1 MKSIFVITFV
11 AFCSVFYNNNA
22 RLNTNVKSESDIVY
36 ICTGPK
42 AKVYHKYKDCK
53 GLNRCSGDV
62 ISVTLEKAK
71 KTRRACKICY

>member
-1 MKSIFVITFV
+1 MKSFIAISIAAFSIFAANPSKV
-11 AFCSVFYNNNA
+11 
-22 RLNTNVKSESDIVY
+22 NVNERTSSTTVY

-53 GLNRCSGDV
+53 GLNRCSGDIV
-62 ISVTLEKAK
+62 AISLEKAK